1 MQWPDEGIA
10 QTPYHVWFKWD
21 VWFIAPKRWPHSSR
35 NESQNILRTLN
46 TDDDHLSS
54 IYESANHIR
63 TRKFLESCLIRNL
76 LKLIFLLRRKT
87 NESQTL
93 KINCRIFI
101 SQQSKISQ
109 AKNLPDPLL
118 IAPLRNESQ
127 GIFSWIKTWIK
138 LTKKLH
144 EAMAM
149 KKLFW
154 SQS

>member
-1 MQWPDEGIA
+1 MQRPMKGLHD
-10 QTPYHVWFKWD
+10 VWFKWD

-101 SQQSKISQ
+101 SQ